1 MKKVLLVGS
10 GKMGS
15 ALLTNWAKKIS
26 HLYELTVIEPNND
39 ASTKIRSLVANAYK
53 KLSEI
58 PKDYDP
64 DIVLFAVKPQIM
76 EAVVP
81 EFKIFTRKALFIS
94 IAAGKKISF
103 FENHLGKE
111 AAIIRV
117 MPNIAS
123 SVERGVSVAMA
134 SLETK
139 DIHKQLCSDL
149 LEAVGEVYWLEEEKQ
164 IDSATAISGSG
175 PAYFFLL
182 TECLSSVGEKIGL
195 PSELANKLSR
205 ATAIG
210 SGELL
215 YQSDLSTENLRT
227 SVTSKGGTTEAALKV
242 LLNENQ
248 LETLVEKAVQKA
260 YQRSKELSS

>member
-1 MKKVLLVGS
+1 M
-10 GKMGS
+10 
-15 ALLTNWAKKIS
+15 
-26 HLYELTVIEPNND
+26 
-39 ASTKIRSLVANAYK
+39 
-53 KLSEI
+53 
-58 PKDYDP
+58 
-64 DIVLFAVKPQIM
+64 
-76 EAVVP
+76 
-81 EFKIFTRKALFIS
+81 
-94 IAAGKKISF
+94 
-103 FENHLGKE
+103 
-111 AAIIRV
+111 
-117 MPNIAS
+117 
-123 SVERGVSVAMA
+123 
-134 SLETK
+134 
-139 DIHKQLCSDL
+139 
-149 LEAVGEVYWLEEEKQ
+149 GEVYWLEEEKQ

-215 YQSDLSTENLRT
+215 YQSDVSTENLRA

-242 LLNENQ
+242 LLNEKQ

>member
-1 MKKVLLVGS
+1 MKQVLLVGS

-39 ASTKIRSLVANAYK
+39 ATSKISSLVTNAYK
-53 KLSEI
+53 KLSEV
-58 PKDYDP
+58 PKHYEP
-64 DIVLFAVKPQIM
+64 DIVLFAVKPQVM
-76 EAVVP
+76 ETVVP

-94 IAAGKKISF
+94 IAAGKNISF
-103 FENHLGKE
+103 FENHLGRD

-123 SVERGVSVAMA
+123 SVERGVSVAIMNLGA
-134 SLETK
+134 K
-139 DIHKQLCSDL
+139 NIHKQLCSDL
-149 LEAVGEVYWLEEEKQ
+149 LGAVGEVYWLEEEKQ

-182 TECLSSVGEKIGL
+182 TECLSSVGQKIGL
-195 PSELANKLSR
+195 PSELAYKLSR
-205 ATAIG
+205 ATASG

-215 YQSDLSTENLRT
+215 YQSDISTEDLRM

-242 LLNENQ
+242 LLNKNQ
-248 LETLVEKAVQKA
+248 LETMIEKAVQKA

>member
-1 MKKVLLVGS
+1 K
-10 GKMGS
+10 
-15 ALLTNWAKKIS
+15 
-26 HLYELTVIEPNND
+26 
-39 ASTKIRSLVANAYK
+39 
-53 KLSEI
+53 
-58 PKDYDP
+58 
-64 DIVLFAVKPQIM
+64 IM
-76 EAVVP
+76 EA
-81 EFKIFTRKALFIS
+81 IG
-94 IAAGKKISF
+94 IAVWVD
-103 FENHLGKE
+103 KE
-111 AAIIRV
+111 
-117 MPNIAS
+117 
-123 SVERGVSVAMA
+123 
-134 SLETK
+134 SLINTVT
-139 DIHKQLCSDL
+139 
-149 LEAVGEVYWLEEEKQ
+149 AV
-164 IDSATAISGSG
+164 SGSG

-215 YQSDLSTENLRT
+215 YQSDVSTENLRA